1 VNTKRRENTWSAD
14 IGEKESNERKY
25 VSYRNE
31 DIRRVELQEKK
42 IKEREM
48 REREEREGKQ

>member
-42 IKEREM
+42 IKERTAYLNS
-48 REREEREGKQ
+48 KQQ